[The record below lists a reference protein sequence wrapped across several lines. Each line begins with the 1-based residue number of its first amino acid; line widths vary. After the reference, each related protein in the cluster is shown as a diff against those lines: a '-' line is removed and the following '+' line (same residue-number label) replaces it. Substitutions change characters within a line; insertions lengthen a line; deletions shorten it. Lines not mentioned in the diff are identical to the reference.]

1 MKRLLVNALLAGGML
16 VFISSCND
24 ATTDETAKTDS
35 LAATPNQGDTS
46 TTMTQTAMH
55 DDAKFAME
63 AAEGGMM
70 EVQLGK
76 LASTRATSSAVKQH
90 AKMMVEDHSKANA
103 ELKQLAASKNITLPD
118 SLSGE
123 KQNDIK
129 DLSEKKG
136 ADFDKAY
143 TDFMVDDHKK
153 DVDKFKEASEKCNDA
168 DLKAWAAAKLPTLQ
182 SHLQMWQAIKDGTPM
197 KH

>member
-1 MKRLLVNALLAGGML
+1 MKRLLVNTLLAAGL
-16 VFISSCND
+16 LFLISSCND

-46 TTMTQTAMH
+46 SMMRTAMH

-76 LASTRATSSAVKQH
+76 LASTSATSSAVKQH
-90 AKMMVEDHSKANA
+90 AKMMVEDHSKVNA

-118 SLSGE
+118 SLSGDKKKE
-123 KQNDIK
+123 IK
-129 DLSEKKG
+129 DLAEKKG